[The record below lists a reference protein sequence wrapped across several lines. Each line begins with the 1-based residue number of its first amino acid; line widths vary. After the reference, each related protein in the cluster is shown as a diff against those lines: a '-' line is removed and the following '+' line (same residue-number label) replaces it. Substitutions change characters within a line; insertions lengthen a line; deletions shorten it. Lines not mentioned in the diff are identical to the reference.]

1 MSARATWKGVIEFG
15 SVSVPVK
22 LYSAIE
28 DKGVSF
34 RLLSRDDGE
43 PVRQALVNP
52 KTKEVVE
59 YAQSQRGYVT
69 DEGELVTLDDEEL
82 EDLEPEASRTI
93 EIARF
98 VPPDAIES
106 RWYLR
111 PYYLGP
117 DGDDDAY
124 FTLAA
129 ALGRTELEGVAH
141 WVMRDKE
148 YSGALR
154 LHRGYPM
161 LVTLRNAEEILPL
174 EELEAPGKG
183 ELDEK
188 QLKMARQLIEMLAA
202 DFDPER
208 YVDDYRVSVLELVE
222 KKKSGATVEAPK
234 ARRRKPTS
242 DLTAALEK
250 SLKASDGSG
259 KGGRSGSEGRKSGA

>member
-1 MSARATWKGVIEFG
+1 MSARAIWKGVIEFDD
-15 SVSVPVK
+15 VSVPVK

-34 RLLSRDDGE
+34 RLLHREDGV

-59 YAQSQRGYVT
+59 HADSQRGFVT
-69 DEGELVTLDDEEL
+69 DKGELVTLDDEEL
-82 EDLEPEASRTI
+82 EELEPEASRII
-93 EIARF
+93 EVARF
-98 VPPDAIES
+98 VPSDSVES

-117 DGDDDAY
+117 DGDEEAY
-124 FTLAA
+124 FSLTA
-129 ALGRTELEGVAH
+129 ALGRGDLVGIAH

-148 YSGALR
+148 YAGALR
-154 LHRGYPM
+154 LHHGYPM

-174 EELEAPGKG
+174 EDLGPAADAD
-183 ELDEK
+183 LDDK

-202 DFDPER
+202 DFVPES
-208 YVDDYRVSVLELVE
+208 YVDEYRESVLELVE
-222 KKKSGATVEAPK
+222 RKKRGATVEAPK
-234 ARRRKPTS
+234 ARKKKAPA

-250 SLKASDGSG
+250 SLKSSAKTSKAGQE
-259 KGGRSGSEGRKSGA
+259 RAEGRGARG